1 VFTEAFP
8 ILSTPDLPR
17 ALAFYRDLVGFT
29 VTYRFPQEGEPVYVG
44 LSLDGSEL
52 GLGAEEADAGPTA
65 RFALCVYAADC
76 DAAVERLHSG
86 GATVV
91 TEPQDRAWGE
101 RVAEVTD
108 PDGNR
113 VLIMSKQA
121 AQAGLPA

>member
-1 VFTEAFP
+1 MFTEAFP

-17 ALAFYRDLVGFT
+17 ALAFYRDLLGFT

-52 GLGAEEADAGPTA
+52 GIGAEPADPGPSA
-65 RFALCVYAADC
+65 RFALCVYALDC
-76 DAAVERLHSG
+76 DAAVQRLRSAG
-86 GATVV
+86 STVV
-91 TEPQDRAWGE
+91 TEPEDRPWGE

-113 VLIMSKQA
+113 VLIMAKQA
-121 AQAGLPA
+121 EPSAG